1 MATTIKTVM
10 TYPLDG
16 STTDFNIP
24 FEYLARKFVRVTLI
38 GVDRKELILN
48 QDYRFATKTTI
59 STTRALGP
67 ADGYTLIEIRR
78 FTSAT
83 DRLVDFTDGSILR
96 AYDLNISQVQTLHVA
111 EEARDLTADT
121 IGVNNDG
128 NLDARGRRIVNVA
141 DAQDVGDAINL
152 GQIQLWNDSALNSAN
167 RAKQEAD
174 RATARANDAN
184 NSANASASSASASS
198 GSAELSKQ
206 WAVKE
211 TAVEPN
217 LESSRTYALHSMSY
231 RNEAKGSADRAAVS
245 ETNAKVS
252 EVAAANSAVAAKVSE
267 TNAKASEDRAITEAS
282 KLGNMNDFAAA
293 IESVTGNDVKMKGAM
308 SSPGNITGGGL
319 VSTGAASIQKGA
331 LVGEDLIV
339 GRDITAKQDM
349 YSQRNITIAGVTYA
363 QGGIEQTL
371 ATNIYNKLYRL
382 HIDRTPQYVG
392 QRQGLHIGWNDG
404 GSGESNFITN
414 RGAGAGGF
422 VFRTVNA
429 ENSVET
435 GRVDITG
442 GGALHATHLQVRSG
456 ARIEGNN
463 NIVGQNLYAGMG
475 NAFLGAD
482 GNLGGGV
489 WNNVGGNLWGMLNDN
504 YRFAKPPAGVRLYT
518 GRGADYIEGN
528 VDGTSVG
535 FRWFQS
541 DRRLKEDIKVVRSA
555 DDMLNIIRSYI
566 PVSYK
571 YKDSAYKDN
580 RGRDI
585 TISGKRS
592 RAGFITQDLIR
603 IWPEAVDIMSDGMQS
618 PDPNQIIGGLM
629 LLVKNLDARI
639 QELESKLMTD

>member
-152 GQIQLWNDSALNSAN
+152 GQIQRWNDSALNSAN

-184 NSANASASSASASS
+184 NSANASASSASSS
-198 GSAELSKQ
+198 AGSAELAKL
-206 WAVKE
+206 WATSDTV
-211 TAVEPN
+211 VESD
-217 LESSRTYALHSMSY
+217 LESSRTYALHSMLY
-231 RNEAKGSADRAAVS
+231 RNEAKDSADRAAVS
-245 ETNAKVS
+245 ETNAKAS
-252 EVAAANSAVAAKVSE
+252 EGSAANSAAAAKASE

-293 IESVTGNDVKMKGAM
+293 IESVTGNDVKMKGAV

-349 YSQRNITIAGVTYA
+349 YCQRNIAVAGVTYA

-382 HIDRTPQYVG
+382 HINNQPQHVG
-392 QRQGLHIGWNDG
+392 QRQGLHIGWNEG
-404 GSGESNFITN
+404 GIGESNFITN
-414 RGAGAGGF
+414 RGAGSGGF
-422 VFRTVNA
+422 VFRTVNN

-435 GRVDITG
+435 GKVVITG
-442 GGALHATHLQVRSG
+442 GGALLANHLQVNSG

-475 NAFLGAD
+475 NAILNPD
-482 GNLGGGV
+482 GNLSGGL
-489 WNNVGGNLWGMLNDN
+489 WNNVGGHLWGMLNDN

-518 GRGADYIEGN
+518 GRGGDYIEGN

-571 YKDSAYKDN
+571 YKDSEYVDN
-580 RGRDI
+580 RGK
-585 TISGKRS
+585 TVTVTGKNS

-629 LLVKNLDARI
+629 LLVKNLDARV
-639 QELESKLMTD
+639 QELEAKLTTD

>member
-1 MATTIKTVM
+1 MATTIKTIM

-38 GVDRKELILN
+38 GVNRKELILN
-48 QDYRFATKTTI
+48 QDYRFATKATI
-59 STTRALGP
+59 STTRAFGP
-67 ADGYTLIEIRR
+67 AGGYTLIEIRR

-121 IGVNNDG
+121 IGVNSDG
-128 NLDARGRRIVNVA
+128 DLDARGRRIVNVA
-141 DAQDVGDAINL
+141 DGKNDGDDINF
-152 GQIQLWNDSALNSAN
+152 GQVRHWNDSALNSAN

-174 RATARANDAN
+174 HATARANDAN
-184 NSANASASSASASS
+184 NSENASASSASASAS
-198 GSAELSKQ
+198 SAELAKQ

-217 LESSRTYALHSMSY
+217 LESSRTYAIHSMLY
-231 RNEAKGSADRAAVS
+231 RNEVKDAADRVKTS
-245 ETNAKVS
+245 EANAKDS
-252 EVAAANSAVAAKVSE
+252 ESNAKNSAAAAKVSE
-267 TNAKASEDRAITEAS
+267 TNAKASEARAITEAS
-282 KLGNMNDFAAA
+282 KLGNMNAFAAA
-293 IESVTGNDVKMKGAM
+293 IESVTGNAVKMKGAV

-319 VSTGAASIQKGA
+319 ASTGAASIQKGA

-339 GRDITAKQDM
+339 GMDITAKRDM
-349 YSQRNITIAGVTYA
+349 YSQRHIAVAGVTYA
-363 QGGIEQTL
+363 QGGIDQTQ

-382 HIDRTPQYVG
+382 HISSTPQHVE
-392 QRQGLHIGWNDG
+392 QRQGLHIGWNEG
-404 GSGESNFITN
+404 VKGESNFITN
-414 RGAGAGGF
+414 RGTGSGGF
-422 VFRTVNA
+422 VFRTVST

-442 GGALHATHLQVRSG
+442 DGVLYANHLQVRSG

-475 NAFLGAD
+475 STLFEGN
-482 GNLGGGV
+482 GNLSGGI
-489 WNNVGGNLWGMLNDN
+489 WAQWGNLWSGLNN
-504 YRFAKPPAGVRLYT
+504 NSLFAKPPGGVQLFTARGGDFLE
-518 GRGADYIEGN
+518 GR
-528 VDGTSVG
+528 VDGAAVG

-571 YKDSAYKDN
+571 YKDASYTDN
-580 RGRDI
+580 RGGTN
-585 TISGKRS
+585 TIEGKRS

-603 IWPEAVDIMSDGMQS
+603 LWPEAVDVMSDGMQS

-629 LLVKNLDARI
+629 LLVKNLDARV